1 MKEKAFRIGM
11 WLLVLLGIGAS
22 AFVLS
27 FTNPYQDL
35 ESFEKNFLN
44 VVTLYLGMG
53 LFFTG
58 LFTLILFWIRKKS
71 LLEEDVQHI
80 HMGVSFRQGML
91 LSIAVI
97 VVLVLQSFRVLVWWD
112 ALLAIGAIMMI
123 ELYFLAR

>member
-11 WLLVLLGIGAS
+11 WLIVLLGIGAT
-22 AFVLS
+22 AFVLN
-27 FTNPYQDL
+27 FTNPYQDI

-44 VVTLYLGMG
+44 VVALYISTG

-58 LFTLILFWIRKKS
+58 FFSLILFWIRKKS
-71 LLEEDVQHI
+71 LLEEDVQYI
-80 HMGVSFRQGML
+80 HMGVSFRQGVL
-91 LSIAVI
+91 LSIAVV
-97 VVLVLQSFRVLVWWD
+97 VVLILQSFRVLVWWD